1 MSHDECWFFT
11 AYTRNRWP
19 TFRDPFKVHVL
30 TDALAYVA
38 RRDRFESL
46 ALVVLP
52 DHVHGV
58 WRHLAAPRAFERR
71 WDALDA
77 LLIDA
82 LRLSVSPWD
91 APPRLLALSDAAQV
105 ERAIATVHF
114 NPTRHG
120 LVANP
125 RNWPYSTLRATNVR
139 DAA

>member
-11 AYTRNRWP
+11 AHTHGRWP
-19 TFRDPFKVHVL
+19 TFRDPFKVRVL
-30 TDALAYVA
+30 MDALAYVA
-38 RRDRFESL
+38 RRDPFESL

-58 WRHLAAPRAFERR
+58 WRHLATPRAFERR

-82 LRLSVSPWD
+82 LRLSDSPWES
-91 APPRLLALSDAAQV
+91 APKIRALAGPLEIV
-105 ERAIATVHF
+105 RAIETVHF

-125 RNWPYSTLRATNVR
+125 RNWPYSTLRAITVR

>member
-11 AYTRNRWP
+11 AHTLNRWP
-19 TFRDPFKVHVL
+19 TFRDPFKVRVL
-30 TDALAYVA
+30 MDALAYVA
-38 RRDRFESL
+38 RRDPFESL

-58 WRHLAAPRAFERR
+58 WRHLAAARAFDRR
-71 WDALDA
+71 WDALESV
-77 LLIDA
+77 LIDA

-91 APPRLLALSDAAQV
+91 SAPRVRMLAGAPEIAH
-105 ERAIATVHF
+105 AIETVHF

-125 RNWPYSTLRATNVR
+125 RNWPYSTLRATTVR